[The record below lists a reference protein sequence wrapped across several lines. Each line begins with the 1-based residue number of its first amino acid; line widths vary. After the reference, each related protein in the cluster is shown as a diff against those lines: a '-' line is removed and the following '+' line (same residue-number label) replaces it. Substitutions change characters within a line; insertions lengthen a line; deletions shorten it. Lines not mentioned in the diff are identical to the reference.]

1 MFRFLNLVLGLII
14 ILLQVRLWFGEN
26 SLPETRQLARQIAK
40 QQIETDK
47 LGERNAE
54 LFAEVKDLRSGL
66 DTIEERARY
75 ELGMVRESETFFL
88 LKGSTGTTVM
98 TEASL
103 PSVSLP
109 AKTLSNDTPSSE
121 ANNE

>member
-75 ELGMVRESETFFL
+75 ELGMVRENETFFL

-109 AKTLSNDTPSSE
+109 AKTLSNDIPSSE